1 MLSILLLA
9 APVAG
14 WVSRSQSVYGAQISE
29 IQAMMLGKSTGRS
42 TPQAELG
49 YLWYAPADTL
59 DTRGLGGGI
68 TWAFDPELCHMLK
81 DQFREDIF
89 GMNDFIS
96 CNEYKAAI
104 ARAFDKWSA
113 NNRFIKFLDVTEEC
127 RSIGKLYGPP
137 TSNLPAQDGPYPH
150 GACQLAEIWV
160 TSIGSS
166 SRRQMQEQFKTR
178 RNPSIGPDGKPMKP
192 EEEDPN
198 LPNLADFT

>member
-68 TWAFDPELCHMLK
+68 TWAWDPAMCDLLQPK
-81 DQFREDIF
+81 FREDVF
-89 GMNDFIS
+89 GMGYFLG
-96 CNEYKAAI
+96 CAEMKAAVS
-104 ARAFDKWSA
+104 RAFDK
-113 NNRFIKFLDVTEEC
+113 
-127 RSIGKLYGPP
+127 
-137 TSNLPAQDGPYPH
+137 
-150 GACQLAEIWV
+150 
-160 TSIGSS
+160 
-166 SRRQMQEQFKTR
+166 
-178 RNPSIGPDGKPMKP
+178 
-192 EEEDPN
+192 
-198 LPNLADFT
+198 